1 MIYDAAA
8 ERFYLD
14 QPHQLCQKRIGS
26 ISWANQ
32 NVFACGS
39 KDRSVTISDIRI
51 KNMVVNRFENAH
63 SQEVCSLVF
72 SENENMLASGGN
84 DNKVLLIITL

>member
-1 MIYDAAA
+1 
-8 ERFYLD
+8 
-14 QPHQLCQKRIGS
+14 
-26 ISWANQ
+26 
-32 NVFACGS
+32 
-39 KDRSVTISDIRI
+39 
-51 KNMVVNRFENAH
+51 MVVNRFENAH